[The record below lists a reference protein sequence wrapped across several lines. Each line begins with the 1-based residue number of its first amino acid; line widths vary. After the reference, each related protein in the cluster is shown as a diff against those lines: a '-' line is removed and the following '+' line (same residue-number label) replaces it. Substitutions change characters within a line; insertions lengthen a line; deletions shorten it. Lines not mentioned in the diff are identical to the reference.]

1 MADAMSNAL
10 ASSLLNLVL
19 RNTAYNPANPNY
31 LWIGLFHA
39 STGLNG
45 GSLADEVVKTAGGNY
60 ARAQINLQSNQE
72 FTESTNGS
80 VVQNQNDISFA
91 TVTGTPVTDDW
102 AVSGNEVTAAAI
114 IDSSTLGAGTIL
126 IWGDFVQ
133 SKTIVVGDQF
143 KLLAG
148 DFKIQ
153 FT

>member
-80 VVQNQNDISFA
+80 VVRNQSDISFA

>member
-19 RNTAYNPANPNY
+19 RNTAYLPANPNF
-31 LWIGLFHA
+31 LWIGLFHS

-45 GSLADEVVKTAGGNY
+45 GSLADEVVLTAGGNY
-60 ARAQINLQSNQE
+60 ARAQINLQSSPE
-72 FTESTNGS
+72 FTASTNGS
-80 VVQNQNDISFA
+80 VVQNANDIPFA

-102 AVSGNEVTAAAI
+102 AISGNEVTSAAI

-126 IWGDFVQ
+126 VWGDFVQ
-133 SKTIVVGDQF
+133 AKTIVVGDQF
-143 KLLAG
+143 KILAG